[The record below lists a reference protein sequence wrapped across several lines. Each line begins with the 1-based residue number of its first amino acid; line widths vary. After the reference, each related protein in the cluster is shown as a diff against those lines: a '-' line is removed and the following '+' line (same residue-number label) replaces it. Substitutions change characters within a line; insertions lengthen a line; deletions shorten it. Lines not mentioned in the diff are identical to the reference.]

1 MAGPVRTGG
10 VELPPMRPMETPTAS
25 PAPLVGQQPQP
36 QAAPAV
42 SEFLGNLPR
51 RATPRPP
58 STMSNRQE
66 YSTLASSHVRT
77 AQSTSMERFAKATAD
92 LQEPG
97 KVQEVTAPAQGL
109 FGRALSA
116 VKQFVG
122 IPEAGD
128 WMKNTMRTL
137 RAQSVGA
144 GSSAQQPERA
154 NALQALAGAA
164 PVSAYWA
171 SPGLAVHA
179 RFGPHK
185 EALLAH
191 IDTLAQAHGP
201 ELALTVSLAVLNAK
215 TSLPHG
221 SPPLDPSL
229 FQALS
234 HPALLQTLLAHDAHD
249 AHGPAEAGAPFTLA
263 RAVLTDL
270 ARNDQFADLAKALCP
285 QVPEQQ
291 LPALKRYLEAS
302 DTVAKEAAGAGPRA
316 PIDHD
321 PEALEAGEGPGVK
334 NLAARVLDNARAQ
347 LASDGTAHRSE
358 KQITDDFFWD
368 NNFRKEGPKTELQE
382 LKNHIHTFFGQLAKA
397 PEERGPLNSMYRY
410 GLAGADR
417 HTLADETAKL
427 NKLVD
432 TPEVDQLVGA
442 ARSKL
447 VSTLQDLAHGR
458 EVLAEPGND
467 AVRGLATLVAL
478 EAWSPADKKALSL
491 SDVVHGKRH
500 EAAEGSPEAE
510 RIALV
515 CRQFL
520 GNGPI
525 DPSGT
530 DPVTS
535 PLYAHVAVR
544 GLEARVRAEIA
555 NVQLGFDAVLG
566 LANRS
571 GAEFGEGTR
580 AMADK
585 ILGTIEARS
594 LQPAEKTPA
603 AAGAVVA
610 EFLGNVQFGNHIKV
624 TDISSGGLTANGTG
638 VNLASS
644 QFDLESIEHPR
655 RPVIVRGDL
664 RLEGSLE
671 HVFRAGAATHG
682 GEMFMGQDVK
692 WRASGGA
699 GIQSGYTA
707 LGDKDTVGRLAASL
721 DVNPY
726 GYDHSSYQGA
736 MWRVDRKVLE
746 DIASPT
752 APKFAQN
759 DPEVRA
765 TMSDMARMLH
775 ERAPQ
780 ARDAVER
787 EQLLEEFVA
796 SFAHRGLSVT
806 LMKQESSSH
815 RSEVALGGGASATT
829 DTVTGARF
837 GIGASAAYEKGWAT
851 SVSEKD
857 TTGSY
862 RINNVRSGWF
872 ERKRAGTNAGGNV
885 YHQAVG
891 LPRTP
896 LGTAGVAFGESGGSV
911 RVRTPLREGK
921 IVPEKTFSD
930 TETPDRN
937 LFKQLVLDDH
947 QKWID
952 LFAYP
957 HRHLPTE
964 EAQAKG
970 REAVTA
976 FFHKIDNI
984 REEHHVYYA
993 RERIHPDVAAQL
1005 DKLSM
1010 VEQQMPPQLRGAL
1023 AEVQSRREALVSADE
1038 SWGPASLIAYQR
1050 NVKQDGTATDISG
1063 IRAAHTSAVEGE
1075 REIVFDTPGWANLRQ
1090 RERETTPQSL
1100 QG

>member
-1 MAGPVRTGG
+1 MVTPVRTGG
-10 VELPPMRPMETPTAS
+10 IELPPTRPMETPTAS

-36 QAAPAV
+36 GSPPAV
-42 SEFLGNLPR
+42 SEFLDNLPR
-51 RATPRPP
+51 RTTPRPP
-58 STMSNRQE
+58 STLSNRQE
-66 YSTLASSHVRT
+66 YSTLVSSHVRT
-77 AQSTSMERFAKATAD
+77 AQSTSMERFALATAD
-92 LQEPG
+92 LQQPG
-97 KVQEVTAPAQGL
+97 KVAEVEAPTPGL
-109 FGRALSA
+109 FGRAISA
-116 VKQFVG
+116 VKQFAG

-128 WMKNTMRTL
+128 WMKNTMREL
-137 RAQSVGA
+137 RAQSIGA
-144 GSSAQQPERA
+144 NGATQAPGSGA
-154 NALQALAGAA
+154 ALQALAGPS

-171 SPGLAVHA
+171 SPELAVHA

-201 ELALTVSLAVLNAK
+201 EFALTVSLACLNAK

-221 SPPLDPSL
+221 APHLDPSL
-229 FQALS
+229 FQALRD
-234 HPALLQTLLAHDAHD
+234 PALLPTLLAHDAR
-249 AHGPAEAGAPFTLA
+249 GPAGPSQQLTLA
-263 RAVLTDL
+263 RAVLTDI
-270 ARNDQFADLAKALCP
+270 ARNDQFADLAKTLCP

-302 DTVAKEAAGAGPRA
+302 DAVVKEAAGPHPRA

-321 PEALEAGEGPGVK
+321 PEALEAGEGPGMK

-347 LASDGTAHRSE
+347 LASDGTAPRSAG
-358 KQITDDFFWD
+358 QVTDDFFWD

-382 LKNHIHTFFGQLAKA
+382 LKNHIHTFFEQLAKA

-427 NKLVD
+427 NKMVD

-442 ARSKL
+442 TRNKL
-447 VSTLQDLAHGR
+447 VSTLQELAHR
-458 EVLAEPGND
+458 RDVLAEPGND

-478 EAWSPADKKALSL
+478 EAWSPADKQALSL

-510 RIALV
+510 KIALV

-520 GNGPI
+520 GNGRI

-544 GLEARVRAEIA
+544 HLEARVRAEIG
-555 NVQLGFDAVLG
+555 NLRLGFDAVLT

-571 GAEFGEGTR
+571 GAELGDGAR

-585 ILGTIEARS
+585 ILGTIDARS
-594 LQPAEKTPA
+594 SQPAEKTPA

-624 TDISSGGLTANGTG
+624 TDAWSGGIANGTG

-644 QFDLESIEHPR
+644 QFELESIQHPR
-655 RPVIVRGDL
+655 RPLIVRGDL

-692 WRASGGA
+692 WRAGGGA

-721 DVNPY
+721 DVNAY

-736 MWRVDRKVLE
+736 MWRVDRKVVE
-746 DIASPT
+746 DRDTPT
-752 APKFAQN
+752 GPKFAQN
-759 DPEVRA
+759 DAEVRA
-765 TMSDMARMLH
+765 TMSDMARLLH

-815 RSEVALGGGASATT
+815 RSDIALGGGVSATT

-837 GIGASAAYEKGWAT
+837 GLGASAAYEKGWST

-872 ERKRAGTNAGGNV
+872 ERKRAGTNVGGNI

-896 LGTAGVAFGESGGSV
+896 LGTAGATFGESGGSV
-911 RVRTPLREGK
+911 RVRTPLRDGK

-930 TETPDRN
+930 TETPDKN
-937 LFKQLVLDDH
+937 LFKQLVLNDH
-947 QKWID
+947 HKWID

-957 HRHLPTE
+957 HRHLPPD
-964 EAQAKG
+964 EAQTKG

-976 FFHKIDNI
+976 FFHKIENI

-993 RERIHPDVAAQL
+993 RERLHPEVAAKL
-1005 DKLSM
+1005 DKLAM
-1010 VEQQMPPQLRGAL
+1010 VEQQMPPQLRGAQ
-1023 AEVQSRREALVSADE
+1023 AEVQSKREALVSADD

-1050 NVKQDGTATDISG
+1050 NVKQDGAGTDVSG
-1063 IRAAHTSAVEGE
+1063 IRAAHVSAVEGE

-1090 RERETTPQSL
+1090 RERENTPPSL
-1100 QG
+1100 QR

>member
-1 MAGPVRTGG
+1 MAGPVRTGS

-25 PAPLVGQQPQP
+25 PAPLVGQQLQP
-36 QAAPAV
+36 QASPAM
-42 SEFLGNLPR
+42 SEFLDKLPR

-58 STMSNRQE
+58 STLSNRQE
-66 YSTLASSHVRT
+66 YSTLVSSHVRT
-77 AQSTSMERFAKATAD
+77 AQSTSMERFAKATAE

-97 KVQEVTAPAQGL
+97 KVAEVAAPAQGL

-116 VKQFVG
+116 VKQFAG

-128 WMKNTMRTL
+128 WMKNTMRAL
-137 RAQSVGA
+137 RAQSIGA
-144 GSSAQQPERA
+144 GSTAQAPERA
-154 NALQALAGAA
+154 HALQALQALTGAA

-171 SPGLAVHA
+171 SPDLAVHA

-201 ELALTVSLAVLNAK
+201 ELALTVSLAMLNAK

-229 FQALS
+229 FQALRD
-234 HPALLQTLLAHDAHD
+234 PALLQTLLAHDAR
-249 AHGPAEAGAPFTLA
+249 GPAEPGAPLTLA
-263 RAVLTDL
+263 RAVLTDI
-270 ARNDQFADLAKALCP
+270 ARNDQFADLAKVLCP
-285 QVPEQQ
+285 QVPEPQ

-302 DTVAKEAAGAGPRA
+302 DIVAKESADARPRA

-321 PEALEAGEGPGVK
+321 PEALEAGEGPAVK

-347 LASDGTAHRSE
+347 LSSGGTAHRSE
-358 KQITDDFFWD
+358 KQVTDDFFWD

-382 LKNHIHTFFGQLAKA
+382 LKSHIHIFFEQLAKA

-427 NKLVD
+427 SAMVAS
-432 TPEVDQLVGA
+432 PEVDGIVGA
-442 ARSKL
+442 ARNQL
-447 VSTLQDLAHGR
+447 VSTLQELAHR
-458 EVLAEPGND
+458 RDVLAEPGND

-478 EAWSPADKKALSL
+478 EAWSPADKQALSL

-500 EAAEGSPEAE
+500 EAAEGSPAAE
-510 RIALV
+510 KIALV

-520 GNGPI
+520 GNGRI

-544 GLEARVRAEIA
+544 HLEARVRAEIG
-555 NVQLGFDAVLG
+555 NLRLGFDAVLT

-571 GAEFGEGTR
+571 GAELGDGAR

-594 LQPAEKTPA
+594 SQPAEKTPE

-624 TDISSGGLTANGTG
+624 TDAVSGGITANGTG

-644 QFDLESIEHPR
+644 QFELESIQHPR
-655 RPVIVRGDL
+655 RPLIVRGDL

-692 WRASGGA
+692 WRAGGGA

-721 DVNPY
+721 DVNAY

-736 MWRVDRKVLE
+736 MWRVDRKVVE
-746 DIASPT
+746 DRDTPT
-752 APKFAQN
+752 GPKFAQN
-759 DPEVRA
+759 DAEVRA

-796 SFAHRGLSVT
+796 RFAHRGLSVT

-815 RSEVALGGGASATT
+815 RSDITLGGAISAIT

-837 GIGASAAYEKGWAT
+837 GIGASAAYEKGWST

-872 ERKRAGTNAGGNV
+872 ERKRAGTNVGGNV

-896 LGTAGVAFGESGGSV
+896 LGTAGAAFGESGGSV
-911 RVRTPLREGK
+911 RVRTPLRDGK

-930 TETPDRN
+930 TETPDKN
-937 LFKQLVLDDH
+937 LFKQLVLNDH

-957 HRHLPTE
+957 HRQLPPD

-976 FFHKIDNI
+976 FFHKIENI

-993 RERIHPDVAAQL
+993 RERIHPEVAARL
-1005 DKLSM
+1005 DRLAM

-1023 AEVQSRREALVSADE
+1023 AEVQSKREALVSADE

-1050 NVKQDGTATDISG
+1050 NVKQDGTATDVSG
-1063 IRAAHTSAVEGE
+1063 IRAARVSAVEGE

-1100 QG
+1100 LP